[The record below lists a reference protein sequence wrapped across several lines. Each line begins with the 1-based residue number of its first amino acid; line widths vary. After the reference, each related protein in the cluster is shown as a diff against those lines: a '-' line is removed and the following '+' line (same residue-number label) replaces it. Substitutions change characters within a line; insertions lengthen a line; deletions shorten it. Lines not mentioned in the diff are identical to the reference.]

1 MNALSTLPV
10 LNRAARRA
18 LQSAKYAAY
27 ALPAMLLTSEAFAQA
42 AGGANTLGG
51 RMQAASGDLTTGGG
65 WVLEI
70 LGYLLGGGALL
81 VGINT
86 IWQHT
91 KNPNGQSRLGYGFV
105 SVLAGGAFL
114 AASLFGS
121 FSANTI
127 AGSNATNNGTAKQ
140 MQFP

>member
-1 MNALSTLPV
+1 MNALSTFPV

-18 LQSAKYAAY
+18 LHSAKYAAY
-27 ALPAMLLTSEAFAQA
+27 SLPAMLLASEAFAQN
-42 AGGANTLGG
+42 ANTLGG

-121 FSANTI
+121 FSSNTI
-127 AGSNATNNGTAKQ
+127 AGANATNNGTAQQ
-140 MQFP
+140 MTFP

>member
-1 MNALSTLPV
+1 MKALSTFPV

-18 LQSAKYAAY
+18 LHSAKYAAY
-27 ALPAMLLTSEAFAQA
+27 ALPAMLLTSEAFAQN
-42 AGGANTLGG
+42 ANTLGG

-121 FSANTI
+121 FASNTI
-127 AGSNATNNGTAKQ
+127 AGSNSTNNGTAKQ